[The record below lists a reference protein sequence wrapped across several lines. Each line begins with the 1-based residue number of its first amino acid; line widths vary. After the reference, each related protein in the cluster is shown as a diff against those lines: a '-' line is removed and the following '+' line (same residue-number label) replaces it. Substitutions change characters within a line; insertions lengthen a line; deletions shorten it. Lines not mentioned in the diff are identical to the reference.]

1 MDFGNLYLS
10 TEGRIG
16 RQTYWIAA
24 IILGVIS
31 IIVSY
36 LVSSFVAGTA
46 ALVIS
51 IIWQLLVSY
60 PAYNLMA
67 KRFHDRNKP
76 SSYAL
81 YVIIAF
87 LVLSVISLLTMPTP
101 GEMPGAVTWIVTG
114 LTLVIGIWVL
124 IELGFLR
131 GTIGPNQY
139 GPDPVGP

>member
-36 LVSSFVAGTA
+36 LVSSFVAGTV

>member
-1 MDFGNLYLS
+1 
-10 TEGRIG
+10 
-16 RQTYWIAA
+16 
-24 IILGVIS
+24 
-31 IIVSY
+31 
-36 LVSSFVAGTA
+36 
-46 ALVIS
+46 
-51 IIWQLLVSY
+51 
-60 PAYNLMA
+60 MA